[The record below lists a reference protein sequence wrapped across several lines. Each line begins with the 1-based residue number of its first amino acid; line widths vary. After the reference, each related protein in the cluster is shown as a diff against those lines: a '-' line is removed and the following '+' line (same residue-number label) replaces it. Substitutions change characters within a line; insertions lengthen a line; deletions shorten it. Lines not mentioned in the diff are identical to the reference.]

1 MPIERSHERRI
12 RALGYVSEYMWEDPR
27 WLVLVKNQRQT
38 QPIGHLEALY
48 QISVRRTVCVQN
60 RRLLVRIIDT
70 PYGFGQTGRAVK
82 ARLLLLCAVALIAV
96 AACTP
101 VSVTPPATSAAR
113 ATAAPTPTPTVA
125 RPSPTTAPPTPS
137 PSATLG
143 PSPSPGATP
152 VACPTQSGGSTAFQ
166 AQITAVRAAHNPG
179 FDRVV
184 FEFGPSSVGT
194 YGLPP
199 WTLAVATEFVG
210 TSGRQVPVDG
220 NAFLSVRLS
229 NASTV
234 DPTTGKQTFTQTDL
248 RPGLPL
254 VREVKLIDDFERVM
268 TWGLGLERLACAKVS
283 QLAGPIRLVVDLP
296 TPP

>member
-1 MPIERSHERRI
+1 MEARS
-12 RALGYVSEYMWEDPR
+12 V
-27 WLVLVKNQRQT
+27 
-38 QPIGHLEALY
+38 
-48 QISVRRTVCVQN
+48 
-60 RRLLVRIIDT
+60 
-70 PYGFGQTGRAVK
+70 
-82 ARLLLLCAVALIAV
+82 LLCAVALLASV
-96 AACTP
+96 ACAP
-101 VSVTPPATSAAR
+101 VLVTPPATSAAR
-113 ATAAPTPTPTVA
+113 TTAAPTPTASPTIA
-125 RPSPTTAPPTPS
+125 RPSSTPPATPS
-137 PSATLG
+137 PSPAATPG

-152 VACPTQSGGSTAFQ
+152 VACPAQSGGSTAFQ
-166 AQITAVRAAHNPG
+166 AQITAVRAAHNAG

-184 FEFGPSSVGT
+184 FEFGPSTVGT

-199 WTLAVATEFVG
+199 WSLAVATEFVG

-254 VREVKLIDDFERVM
+254 VREVKLIDDFERV
-268 TWGLGLERLACAKVS
+268 TAWGLGLERLACAKVS
-283 QLAGPIRLVVDLP
+283 QLAGPVRLVVDLP